1 MSGELI
7 EVDENDVTYCE
18 RRWETEGRI
27 HLSFSQLTTENFVCA
42 HNFFIREVH
51 LFIITINKIYT
62 SILILDFRL
71 ALDSNAKAAQRSPM
85 MKRIMCSSDYW
96 SKVSCIIDVGQR
108 LY

>member
-27 HLSFSQLTTENFVCA
+27 HLSFSQLTGCA

-51 LFIITINKIYT
+51 L
-62 SILILDFRL
+62 S
-71 ALDSNAKAAQRSPM
+71 
-85 MKRIMCSSDYW
+85 
-96 SKVSCIIDVGQR
+96 
-108 LY
+108 